1 MCTAS
6 SCAGQGI
13 GGDHESGRVPVEC
26 VPWGYVNGLTTLSI
40 LHANLE
46 PTHNSESEL
55 VLGFVPCVIH
65 FDIQVVL
72 CKQLTS

>member
-1 MCTAS
+1 MSA
-6 SCAGQGI
+6 
-13 GGDHESGRVPVEC
+13 PKL
-26 VPWGYVNGLTTLSI
+26 GYVNGWTVLSI

-46 PTHNSESEL
+46 PTHDSESEL
-55 VLGFVPCVIH
+55 VLGFVACAIH